1 MRFLL
6 LLLPSIALADVT
18 VNGSVVVTTP
28 DGGFQ
33 LFDEHGEK
41 LRFADH
47 RVDTGRDVPLF
58 RDVFVG
64 ASVSAHNK
72 WAQSILTQT
81 ATAALRH
88 QKQGANQS
96 IDLRVTAAQF
106 AKHLDLEDGKRDFTD
121 EKIHAE
127 VVAELH
133 RRGL

>member
-1 MRFLL
+1 ME
-6 LLLPSIALADVT
+6 
-18 VNGSVVVTTP
+18 
-28 DGGFQ
+28 
-33 LFDEHGEK
+33 LFDHIAAGLALLISGVALFFGRRGLKATRRTQK
-41 LRFADH
+41 LSDIIPKA
-47 RVDTGRDVPLF
+47 VD
-58 RDVFVG
+58 
-64 ASVSAHNK
+64 
-72 WAQSILTQT
+72 
-81 ATAALRH
+81 AALRH

>member
-81 ATAALRH
+81 ATVGSGAITLNASAITTINTYSTLLTVPKFRGYADGALYFHGR
-88 QKQGANQS
+88 ARPNNLS
-96 IDLRVTAAQF
+96 
-106 AKHLDLEDGKRDFTD
+106 
-121 EKIHAE
+121 
-127 VVAELH
+127 
-133 RRGL
+133 

>member
-1 MRFLL
+1 MELFDHIA
-6 LLLPSIALADVT
+6 SGIALLISGVA
-18 VNGSVVVTTP
+18 
-28 DGGFQ
+28 
-33 LFDEHGEK
+33 LFLNRRGLKATRRTQK
-41 LRFADH
+41 LEVLVPKA
-47 RVDTGRDVPLF
+47 VD
-58 RDVFVG
+58 
-64 ASVSAHNK
+64 
-72 WAQSILTQT
+72 
-81 ATAALRH
+81 AALRH